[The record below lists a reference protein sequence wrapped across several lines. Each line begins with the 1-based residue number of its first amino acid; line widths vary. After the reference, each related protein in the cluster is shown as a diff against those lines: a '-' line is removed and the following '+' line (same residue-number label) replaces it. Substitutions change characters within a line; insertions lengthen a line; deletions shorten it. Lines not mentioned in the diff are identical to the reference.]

1 MRLLIKFARD
11 YPVQSAI
18 VLFSLL
24 LAGVMEGVGLTAL
37 LPFLS
42 IAVGS
47 RSGIAPSGTASS
59 SEAERLVREILLYLG
74 LHPSIGVL
82 LVLIV
87 SAIVLKSVI
96 LLFAK
101 KRVGYAVARVSTDLR
116 LALLRALLVVRW
128 EYYVSQPI
136 GGLANAMASEALRAA
151 RAYLSMATIVT
162 LSIQVLVYAGVAFMV
177 SWKTTLVALAIGFF
191 LWSVLGRFVRKAQ
204 HAGERQTQLLKSL
217 LADMTDSLQSVKP
230 LKAMGREKLAVTLLE
245 KKTNRLNKAL
255 QKQVLSKEV
264 LRAIQEPAILVFA
277 AVGLYFAM
285 VYWQVPLATIM
296 VLVFLFVRLL
306 DQLGKVQREYQEAVI
321 NESAYWSLQETIV
334 EAQGECETATGAQPP
349 SLDQSI
355 RFDQVSFAYGE
366 HCVLRNASLTFPAG
380 SFTAIVGTSGAGKTT
395 VVDLVTGLVRP
406 QEGKVWIDD
415 LPLAEVDLKSWRR
428 MIGYVPQE
436 TLLLHDTVLANVTLG
451 DPELSEKD
459 AEQALRAA
467 EAWEFVKAMPQ
478 GIHSTVGERGA
489 KLSGGQRQRIAI
501 ARALVQEPKL
511 LILDEPASAL
521 DPDSEAAICATLAQ
535 LRGGITILA
544 ISHQPA
550 LMKVADRAYQVQDY
564 TAFLLQDPKVASASG
579 MSI

>member
-1 MRLLIKFARD
+1 
-11 YPVQSAI
+11 V
-18 VLFSLL
+18 
-24 LAGVMEGVGLTAL
+24 
-37 LPFLS
+37 
-42 IAVGS
+42 
-47 RSGIAPSGTASS
+47 
-59 SEAERLVREILLYLG
+59 ERLVTELLSTLG
-74 LHPSIGVL
+74 FHPSIGVL

-87 SAIVLKSVI
+87 GAILVKNVI

-101 KRVGYAVARVSTDLR
+101 KRVGYAVARVATDLR

-128 EYYVSQPI
+128 EYYVIQPI

-162 LSIQVLVYAGVAFMV
+162 LSIQVIVYAGVAFMV
-177 SWKTTLVALAIGFF
+177 SWKTTLVSLAVGFFF
-191 LWSVLGRFVRKAQ
+191 LWALGGFVRKAQ
-204 HAGERQTQLLKSL
+204 RAGERQTELLKSL

-230 LKAMGREKLAVTLLE
+230 LKAMAREKLAVTLLE

-264 LRAIQEPAILVFA
+264 LRAIQEPALVVFA
-277 AVGLYFAM
+277 AVGLYLAM
-285 VYWQVPLATIM
+285 VHWQVPLATIM
-296 VLVFLFVRLL
+296 VMVFLFVRLL
-306 DQLGKVQREYQEAVI
+306 AQLGKVQREYQEAVI
-321 NESAYWSLQETIV
+321 NESAYWSLQETIR
-334 EAQGECETATGAQPP
+334 EARRECEKATGDQPP
-349 SLDQSI
+349 SLDRSI
-355 RFDQVSFAYGE
+355 RFDQVSFAYGD

-395 VVDLVTGLVRP
+395 IVDLVTGLVRP
-406 QEGKVWIDD
+406 QEGEVWIDE
-415 LPLAEVDLKSWRR
+415 LPVAEVDLKCWRR

-478 GIHSTVGERGA
+478 GMHSTVGERGA

-501 ARALVQEPKL
+501 ARALVQKPKL

-521 DPDSEAAICATLAQ
+521 DPDSEAAICETLAQ

-550 LMKVADRAYQVQDY
+550 LMKVADRAYQVQDC
-564 TAFLLQDPKVASASG
+564 TAFLLDGQWLASASG
-579 MSI
+579 VSI

>member
-24 LAGVMEGVGLTAL
+24 LAGVMEGVGLSAL

-42 IAVGS
+42 IAVGGQA
-47 RSGIAPSGTASS
+47 GIAQSTAARS
-59 SEAERLVREILLYLG
+59 SEAERLVREILLSLG

-87 SAIVLKSVI
+87 GAIVLKSVI

-151 RAYLSMATIVT
+151 RAYLSVATIVT
-162 LSIQVLVYAGVAFMV
+162 LSIQVIVYAGVAFMV
-177 SWKTTLVALAIGFF
+177 SWKTTLVALAVGFF
-191 LWSVLGRFVRKAQ
+191 LWCVLGRFIRKAQ
-204 HAGERQTQLLKSL
+204 RAGERQTTLLKSL

-230 LKAMGREKLAVTLLE
+230 LKAMAREKLAVTLLE

-255 QKQVLSKEV
+255 QKQVVSKEV

-277 AVGLYFAM
+277 AVGLYLAM
-285 VYWQVPLATIM
+285 VHWRVPLATIM

-321 NESAYWSLQETIV
+321 NESAYWSLHETIL
-334 EAQGECETATGAQPP
+334 EAQGECETATGNQTP
-349 SLDQSI
+349 SLDHSI

-395 VVDLVTGLVRP
+395 IVDLVTGLVRP
-406 QEGKVWIDD
+406 QEGEVWIDD
-415 LPLAEVDLKSWRR
+415 LPLAEVDLKCWRG

-451 DPELSEKD
+451 DPKLSEQD

-478 GIHSTVGERGA
+478 GMHSTVGERGA

-501 ARALVQEPKL
+501 ARALVQKPKL

-521 DPDSEAAICATLAQ
+521 DPDSEAAICETLAQ

-550 LMKVADRAYQVQDY
+550 LMKVADRAYQVQDC
-564 TAFLLQDPKVASASG
+564 TAFLLDGQKRASASG
-579 MSI
+579 LSI